1 MAMNKWFK
9 RYMDLAE
16 QVSTW
21 SKDPNTKVGAV
32 IVGSK
37 GQILTQGYNGFPR
50 RIKDTEKR
58 LEDRDTK
65 LKYVVHAEMNAIFNA
80 TYSGVSL
87 DGATL
92 YVYGLPICSECAKG
106 IIQVG
111 IKKVVIVREFIAA
124 RPHWEESWLLASEM
138 FGEAGVQIFEIEI

>member
-1 MAMNKWFK
+1 MAMNKWLN
-9 RYMDLAE
+9 RYMGLAE

-50 RIKDTEKR
+50 RIKDTDKR

-87 DGATL
+87 DGSTL

-111 IKKVVIVREFIAA
+111 IKKVVIQMESISI
-124 RPHWEESWLLASEM
+124 RPQWEESWLVSADM
-138 FGEAGVQIFEIEI
+138 FREAGV

>member
-1 MAMNKWFK
+1 MSVNKWYK

-50 RIKDTEKR
+50 GIRDTPKR
-58 LEDRDTK
+58 LNDRDRK
-65 LKYVVHAEMNAIFNA
+65 LSLVVHAEMNAIFNA
-80 TYSGVSL
+80 TYNGVSL

-92 YVYGLPICSECAKG
+92 FVYGLPICSECAKG

-111 IKKVVIVREFIAA
+111 IAKVVIVKEKISI
-124 RPHWEESWLLASEM
+124 RPHWEESWKMTQEM
-138 FGEAGVQIFEIEI
+138 FREAGVLIFEI

>member
-1 MAMNKWFK
+1 MALNKWFK
-9 RYMDLAE
+9 RYMGLAE

-50 RIKDTEKR
+50 RIKDTQKR

-111 IKKVVIVREFIAA
+111 IKKVVIQSETITI
-124 RPHWEESWLLASEM
+124 RPHWEESWKLSAEM
-138 FGEAGVQIFEIEI
+138 FREAGVLIFEV

>member
-1 MAMNKWFK
+1 MSINKWYK

-50 RIKDTEKR
+50 RIKDTTKR

-111 IKKVVIVREFIAA
+111 IKKVVIVREFITA

-138 FGEAGVQIFEIEI
+138 FGEAGVQIFEV